1 MALLDVNTAQQIRKI
16 FEQMKDNVKVVLVT
30 GKSNCESCD
39 DTIAF
44 AKEMTALSGKLS
56 LELVED
62 GQDRARELNVVM
74 VPALVLLDKDGKDH
88 GIKFYGIPAGHEIN
102 SFLTGILEV
111 SGVGQELP
119 SAMTTQIMNIDKPV
133 DIKVFVTLG
142 CPHCPGAVAKA
153 HKLALMNK
161 NIRAQMIE
169 ANTFGEMSAKYNV
182 SGVPKIVFN
191 DTEELLGD
199 QPLEAFLSMMKSL

>member
-1 MALLDVNTAQQIRKI
+1 MALLDANTAQQIRTI
-16 FEQMKDNVKVVLVT
+16 FEQMKENVKVVLVT
-30 GKSNCESCD
+30 GRTDCESCD
-39 DTIAF
+39 DTVAF
-44 AKEMTALSGKLS
+44 AKEMTELSGKLS
-56 LELVED
+56 LEVVED
-62 GQDRARELNVVM
+62 SHARAKELNVVM
-74 VPALVLLDKDGKDH
+74 VPAIVLLDKDGKDH

-102 SFLTGILEV
+102 SFLMGILEV
-111 SGVGQELP
+111 SGAGQELP
-119 SAMTTQIMNIDKPV
+119 QAMSDQILNIDKPV

-161 NIRAQMIE
+161 NINAQMIE

-199 QPLEAFLSMMKSL
+199 QPLEAFLNTMKNL